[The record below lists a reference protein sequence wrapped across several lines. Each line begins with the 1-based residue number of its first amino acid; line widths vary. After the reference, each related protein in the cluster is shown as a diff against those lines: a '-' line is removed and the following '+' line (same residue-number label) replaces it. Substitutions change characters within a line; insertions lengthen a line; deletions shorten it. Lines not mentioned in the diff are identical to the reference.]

1 MNSEKVWLIC
11 FANLHFI
18 KLHFYTT
25 STTENHAKRRG
36 FFVGSFPA
44 VPEQLCQPA
53 VRERSSRGTGA
64 NFAVPLAE
72 CPCPTGK
79 QIRGENAKGVEPFA
93 QVRCPKTRK
102 RVRGSQEKRPFSN
115 GLFSIQSEGLACNHD
130 AVMYVIAVGDG
141 ITRQRAFS
149 FGLIPCITS

>member
-1 MNSEKVWLIC
+1 MVFSL
-11 FANLHFI
+11 AL
-18 KLHFYTT
+18 
-25 STTENHAKRRG
+25 
-36 FFVGSFPA
+36 FPA
-44 VPEQLCQPA
+44 VPEHSRQPA

-115 GLFSIQSEGLACNHD
+115 GFFSIQSEGLACNHD
-130 AVMYVIAVGDG
+130 AVVYVIAVGVWHHASACIFLRIDSMHHFVM
-141 ITRQRAFS
+141 IPSKAYA
-149 FGLIPCITS
+149 LIPYTPSA